1 MPSRDYTKLPTP
13 AYQCWNQEK
22 QLAVELLFLNL
33 IIIRFP
39 LLLYRCCLHL
49 WLPSVQGSDTY
60 RDLIPRY
67 RLKLQISLDFE
78 EDVWRPILLLYEQVM
93 KGLCSQLK
101 DYVFLNQTP
110 RTLIKVSWLLIYSY
124 WYLDDHIISHR
135 HRSLS

>member
-13 AYQCWNQEK
+13 ACQCWNQEK
-22 QLAVELLFLNL
+22 QLAAELLFLSL
-33 IIIRFP
+33 IIIRFR
-39 LLLYRCCLHL
+39 LLLCRCCLHL
-49 WLPSVQGSDTY
+49 LLLSVLGSDTY

-67 RLKLQISLDFE
+67 RLKLQISLDFV

-101 DYVFLNQTP
+101 DYVFLNQIP
-110 RTLIKVSWLLIYSY
+110 RTLIKVWSLLIYSY
-124 WYLDDHIISHR
+124 WYLDDHIISHI